1 MKDERTINQRMEFV
15 RTGPLIYR
23 LTFSTESPP
32 PFRIQATVEAFYCV
46 SPRNEPNAN
55 QDGA

>member
-46 SPRNEPNAN
+46 IPNAN

>member
-1 MKDERTINQRMEFV
+1 MKDERTKDERIEFV
-15 RTGPLIYR
+15 PTGPLVYR

-46 SPRNEPNAN
+46 SPNKS
-55 QDGA
+55 GA